1 MATKQPQGDP
11 VWAEWYSKPPLPG
24 FKFRSS
30 IRARGELRDCEVVER
45 LGKGGQ
51 AVAMLVKVAGV
62 DFRHVVFKI
71 FDQPQLPGSRTV
83 RELQLLDGVEHRSIS
98 KAGWRLEQQ
107 GKVLGVVYDYV
118 EGVTLEQ
125 WCRSQQSGTAKAF
138 ALRDITI
145 KLLAVLELLERLNI
159 VHRDITPRNIII
171 RPNGEPCLIDFG
183 LVVRANSYTEIWGT
197 SRYMAP
203 ERFNGDP
210 PHWRWDTFGLAA
222 SVLECF
228 VEGKFW
234 RSAPYDG
241 QPVEDAALN
250 GLDPVT
256 KDLCKRLLREL
267 EPHPLDR
274 HPTIRDFHES
284 LEMVADR
291 PKVSGEKAI
300 SSWVKD
306 LLTHSLGGEGV
317 LAVMDDFTVKTKVP
331 TRLELEL
338 LPKIVAG
345 NFKVVFLCGNPGD
358 GKTTFLKMDLLKT
371 LSPSNGEPH
380 YLDAERDT
388 GWTVRHKQRE
398 FKVIYDGSEGVGPSS
413 SDDRIRGAL
422 RFALDGDSRTAVIA
436 INDGRLV
443 NFLTKFSDEFDFASD
458 IVARIRGS
466 HLPDAEVVLVDLK
479 ARAQVAKN
487 QSEGLAIQSLKK
499 FINAD
504 DWNVCDSCEARLECP
519 IKENADTLRKDSVQ
533 SALSLLLEVSH
544 LRRRRRVTFRE
555 VRSMLGRLITA
566 GINCEVVHSERAVGE
581 NPSIK
586 ANRLVHDILFAG
598 QVDYEPVLR
607 EIAQLDP
614 SRLPLVDLVRTA
626 IANRDIK
633 MFDPDSD
640 AVRRS
645 LARKL
650 SLGLLDDVVYG
661 AVDQMQVIAYKHLG
675 EFMDMLEN
683 PTEQAKSRILLGMS
697 RIVAAPGF
705 SARGLAIRAVR
716 TKSDWALLKVIESD
730 RFRLA
735 RIPIQSNYVET
746 FPDRLE
752 LEFMGDGQ
760 SEAVHRLV
768 LTLDLAE
775 VILRAAD
782 GQIFDDLVSDSAVEE
797 ILGFALVVATSNTE
811 EVHIASPS
819 GLLTRAVLA
828 NDAVE
833 LSRA

>member
-1 MATKQPQGDP
+1 
-11 VWAEWYSKPPLPG
+11 
-24 FKFRSS
+24 
-30 IRARGELRDCEVVER
+30 
-45 LGKGGQ
+45 
-51 AVAMLVKVAGV
+51 
-62 DFRHVVFKI
+62 
-71 FDQPQLPGSRTV
+71 
-83 RELQLLDGVEHRSIS
+83 
-98 KAGWRLEQQ
+98 
-107 GKVLGVVYDYV
+107 
-118 EGVTLEQ
+118 
-125 WCRSQQSGTAKAF
+125 
-138 ALRDITI
+138 
-145 KLLAVLELLERLNI
+145 
-159 VHRDITPRNIII
+159 
-171 RPNGEPCLIDFG
+171 
-183 LVVRANSYTEIWGT
+183 
-197 SRYMAP
+197 
-203 ERFNGDP
+203 
-210 PHWRWDTFGLAA
+210 
-222 SVLECF
+222 
-228 VEGKFW
+228 
-234 RSAPYDG
+234 
-241 QPVEDAALN
+241 
-250 GLDPVT
+250 
-256 KDLCKRLLREL
+256 
-267 EPHPLDR
+267 
-274 HPTIRDFHES
+274 
-284 LEMVADR
+284 
-291 PKVSGEKAI
+291 
-300 SSWVKD
+300 
-306 LLTHSLGGEGV
+306 
-317 LAVMDDFTVKTKVP
+317 
-331 TRLELEL
+331 
-338 LPKIVAG
+338 
-345 NFKVVFLCGNPGD
+345 
-358 GKTTFLKMDLLKT
+358 
-371 LSPSNGEPH
+371 
-380 YLDAERDT
+380 
-388 GWTVRHKQRE
+388 
-398 FKVIYDGSEGVGPSS
+398 
-413 SDDRIRGAL
+413 
-422 RFALDGDSRTAVIA
+422 
-436 INDGRLV
+436 
-443 NFLTKFSDEFDFASD
+443 
-458 IVARIRGS
+458 
-466 HLPDAEVVLVDLK
+466 
-479 ARAQVAKN
+479 
-487 QSEGLAIQSLKK
+487 
-499 FINAD
+499 
-504 DWNVCDSCEARLECP
+504 
-519 IKENADTLRKDSVQ
+519 
-533 SALSLLLEVSH
+533 
-544 LRRRRRVTFRE
+544 
-555 VRSMLGRLITA
+555 
-566 GINCEVVHSERAVGE
+566 VHSERAVGE

-730 RFRLA
+730 RF
-735 RIPIQSNYVET
+735 QSNYVET